1 MVTRC
6 WFGHF
11 FKKQFQS
18 PSLWR
23 SFLSPKM
30 PKQRWKSVFIHQV
43 ELSLVAT
50 VFPRINFH
58 RMCKPPRC
66 RWDTCDRRSCWYQ
79 EPWDPMA
86 VSSKPL
92 PMMGFRSWDP
102 PCLLWP
108 SFIFLNPLHTQ
119 PQFINWGLQEQAKQH
134 PGLAALPWA
143 WRSHPRTCRAK
154 HRAKLVLRNVMS
166 KAP

>member
-1 MVTRC
+1 
-6 WFGHF
+6 
-11 FKKQFQS
+11 
-18 PSLWR
+18 
-23 SFLSPKM
+23 
-30 PKQRWKSVFIHQV
+30 
-43 ELSLVAT
+43 
-50 VFPRINFH
+50 
-58 RMCKPPRC
+58 MCKPPRC

-92 PMMGFRSWDP
+92 PVMGFRSWDP

-154 HRAKLVLRNVMS
+154 HRANGSWEMWWARPPRGQQSLTGPGGYTAANKGLVGSFTKEDTRGQYTLLWRMELRLILVN
-166 KAP
+166 